1 MPVPSKASSQEEEVA
16 QLKQE
21 IKILEMER
29 EELSTELKEYQKIRK
44 ESIVSASI
52 YTVCTQCIIYTYI
65 SHTCEVVDL
74 FSPLFVLVYAKDL
87 LSPMKQRLKEEGG
100 EGEEP
105 AHKRVKMELP
115 ETVKI
120 KLEGHVQVHKSVFVT
135 GWYSLCAHLVMGP
148 PRAVQARAFLAP
160 VVVAFCIEFLEY
172 LA

>member
-1 MPVPSKASSQEEEVA
+1 MAYIMRLRIVHPRMLPYIPYVHSA
-16 QLKQE
+16 LF
-21 IKILEMER
+21 IL
-29 EELSTELKEYQKIRK
+29 
-44 ESIVSASI
+44 
-52 YTVCTQCIIYTYI
+52 I
-65 SHTCEVVDL
+65 SHACEVVDL

-120 KLEGHVQVHKSVFVT
+120 KLEGHVQVHKCVFVT
-135 GWYSLCAHLVMGP
+135 GWSSLCAHPVMGP
-148 PRAVQARAFLAP
+148 PRAVQAQAFLAP